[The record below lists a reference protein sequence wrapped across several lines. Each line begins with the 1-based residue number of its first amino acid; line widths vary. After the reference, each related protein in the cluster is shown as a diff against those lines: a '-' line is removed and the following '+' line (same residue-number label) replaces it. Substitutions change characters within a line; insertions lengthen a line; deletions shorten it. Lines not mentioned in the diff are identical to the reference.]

1 MKDLCLFQA
10 NLQTCAV
17 TLDAKIVYEFS
28 LSGELKLC
36 SPTRHL
42 LRKKNIQS
50 EKQICFS
57 FIFRDYCLKHFY
69 SDLLRM
75 SPSHH

>member
-1 MKDLCLFQA
+1 MKDLYLFQA

-28 LSGELKLC
+28 LSGELKMW
-36 SPTRHL
+36 SPTRNL
-42 LRKKNIQS
+42 LRKKNIS
-50 EKQICFS
+50 EKQICFI

-69 SDLLRM
+69 SDLLRI